1 MKLQDLASNEH
12 PPRMRYSH
20 CLFLYC
26 MAHTVAAPID
36 SLGTSYG
43 IVECITA
50 PHPRDPMR
58 DPSTSGEGGDCSG
71 EQVNRFTLSSHSPG
85 PEPGSREKSK
95 PPIYSILWYLPYEGN
110 KRNGTDEK

>member
-36 SLGTSYG
+36 SLGTSYV

-71 EQVNRFTLSSHSPG
+71 EQVNNRFIHSHHTLLGRNPAAGRSLN
-85 PEPGSREKSK
+85 
-95 PPIYSILWYLPYEGN
+95 PPYIVYYGTYEGN